1 MIYGE
6 RYKRRWTKSLEETEV
21 DIRDRKDTGNHY
33 QTCAVLLLRVRVC
46 MFQLI
51 SFVIIREGV
60 KAETGEKKWGGG
72 MTWRSTQFGPFRVRA
87 AVRHLRQ
94 MVAAAAVPAR
104 FLRWRQGGRDADV
117 QRARRAAW
125 RWRDGSRTGVVLF
138 FGALRQIEEFAHDG
152 DGCLTSGHGHP
163 VLHKVEH
170 VLVVQEPDQVER
182 TERSGAPQSQIAN
195 HHRAESKAI
204 IKNIILWRG

>member
-1 MIYGE
+1 M
-6 RYKRRWTKSLEETEV
+6 
-21 DIRDRKDTGNHY
+21 
-33 QTCAVLLLRVRVC
+33 
-46 MFQLI
+46 
-51 SFVIIREGV
+51 
-60 KAETGEKKWGGG
+60 
-72 MTWRSTQFGPFRVRA
+72 
-87 AVRHLRQ
+87 
-94 MVAAAAVPAR
+94 
-104 FLRWRQGGRDADV
+104 

-204 IKNIILWRG
+204 IKTLFCGEDRKRIQLYL